1 MITSRFAVLC
11 FAAIQ
16 SSVITLTNTI
26 FDIISSPDREDIM
39 ATLREDALQATS
51 TATTTNSINNDDSQ
65 PSRPEWSKPALARM
79 KHIDSAIRESMRL
92 NGFIHRGVVKMVVA
106 PGGITLPP
114 PPPPSP
120 DSSSGGSGVH
130 IPCGTRIGVSGYSI
144 HRDEANYAD
153 TGVYQPFR
161 FIPDTATTTKITTTT
176 SSPPQG
182 LVNTSPIF
190 MGFSHGQH
198 ACPGR
203 FFASAQLKIA
213 LACIALRYDVAPA
226 GTSSSSSSSSPKVAE
241 GGAPAVPVVGGGGKR
256 PENQWFF
263 GHMAPPLTAKVLV
276 RRRGYLG

>member
-51 TATTTNSINNDDSQ
+51 PATTTNSINNDDSQ

-114 PPPPSP
+114 PPPSP
-120 DSSSGGSGVH
+120 DSSSGGSGLY
-130 IPCGTRIGVSGYSI
+130 IPCGTRVGVSGYSI

-153 TGVYQPFR
+153 AGVYQPFR

-226 GTSSSSSSSSPKVAE
+226 GTFPSSSSSKVTE
-241 GGAPAVPVVGGGGKR
+241 GEAPIVGGKR

-276 RRRGYLG
+276 RRRGHLG